1 MTHLPIPILRCL
13 ALAVAI
19 LPISLTTTRSA
30 SAEATL
36 IVEADSG
43 KVLHAEHA
51 TFPWYPASTTKLM
64 TMYLTLKAVKDK
76 RLTLD
81 SLLTVSSNAVAQA
94 PSKMGFKAGT
104 TVTVDNALKMLMVKS
119 ANDMAVVLAEGVS
132 GSIEKFADDMNAA
145 SRRLGM
151 TQSSW
156 VNPNGLPADEQIT
169 SARDMAMLARAIL
182 KELPEYESFW
192 HIPSIKFGKR
202 IMRNTNGLIGR
213 YPDADGMKTGFICAS
228 GFNVVASATRNGR
241 KLIVVV
247 FGSRSGMVR
256 SEKAAQLFEK
266 GFASGGLS
274 WLMPSLGTVDALQ
287 PVAAAPPNLRD
298 EMCGKNRKRPAAED
312 EDDDDTVQASSDVDQ
327 SSAFA
332 MTANS
337 LRERKVSGPIL
348 GPLQASV
355 PVNVYIGPARG
366 DAVATQIAVNKR
378 RKGGAA
384 TESAEVKP
392 DEKPKTANASAGFNL
407 TPNLRL
413 PGSRF
418 TPAAAESKPAPAPSG
433 AAAPRAEAGREEEAP
448 REKARGEKDR
458 RDQERRGEI
467 HQAMSPETG
476 SAAARPRGPLPPIP
490 LNLITGFL
498 GAGKTT
504 LLNRLLRD
512 PALAQAAVIINEFGE
527 IGLDHLL
534 VEHVEDG
541 VMLLATGCLCCT
553 VRGDLVN
560 TLEKLLRGLDN
571 GRMWFNRVIIE
582 TTGLADP
589 APVLHTIMVHPY
601 MQLRFRLDGVATL
614 VDAVNGAATLDAHI
628 EARKQAAV
636 ADRIVLTKTDLVDT
650 PQRRDALAAL
660 RARLAA
666 LNPAAPVIEVDG
678 RRASRDWSIAG
689 STMPS
694 ARSPT

>member
-1 MTHLPIPILRCL
+1 MPHLPFPILRSV
-13 ALAVAI
+13 ALGVAI
-19 LPISLTTTRSA
+19 LTTGLIGARPA

-51 TFPWYPASTTKLM
+51 TMPWYPASTTKLM

-132 GSIEKFADDMNAA
+132 GSIEKFSDDMNAA

-156 VNPNGLPADEQIT
+156 VNPNGLPADDQIT

-182 KELPEYESFW
+182 KELPEFESFW
-192 HIPSIKFGKR
+192 HIPSIKFGR
-202 IMRNTNGLIGR
+202 RVMRNTNGLIGR

-287 PVAAAPPNLRD
+287 PIAATPPNLRD
-298 EMCGKNRKRPAAED
+298 EMCGRNRKRPAAED
-312 EDDDDTVQASSDVDQ
+312 EDDDETSQASSDVDQ

-337 LRERKVSGPIL
+337 LRERKVTGPIL

-366 DAVATQIAVNKR
+366 DAVATQLASTKR

-384 TESAEVKP
+384 TETAATKP
-392 DEKPKTANASAGFNL
+392 DEKPKTVNASAGFNL
-407 TPNLRL
+407 SPSVRA
-413 PGSRF
+413 PGNTF
-418 TPAAAESKPAPAPSG
+418 APAAAESKPAPAP
-433 AAAPRAEAGREEEAP
+433 AAAATEKPKQATKKKPKPEAKKPEAKKTAET
-448 REKARGEKDR
+448 K
-458 RDQERRGEI
+458 
-467 HQAMSPETG
+467 
-476 SAAARPRGPLPPIP
+476 
-490 LNLITGFL
+490 
-498 GAGKTT
+498 
-504 LLNRLLRD
+504 
-512 PALAQAAVIINEFGE
+512 
-527 IGLDHLL
+527 
-534 VEHVEDG
+534 
-541 VMLLATGCLCCT
+541 
-553 VRGDLVN
+553 
-560 TLEKLLRGLDN
+560 
-571 GRMWFNRVIIE
+571 
-582 TTGLADP
+582 
-589 APVLHTIMVHPY
+589 
-601 MQLRFRLDGVATL
+601 
-614 VDAVNGAATLDAHI
+614 NGAKSS
-628 EARKQAAV
+628 KQ
-636 ADRIVLTKTDLVDT
+636 
-650 PQRRDALAAL
+650 
-660 RARLAA
+660 
-666 LNPAAPVIEVDG
+666 
-678 RRASRDWSIAG
+678 
-689 STMPS
+689 
-694 ARSPT
+694 